1 MSKETKS
8 IDNYFEELNKALDD
22 VNNQLEYVKKFS
34 KQILTGVEVLN
45 KVIDNIS
52 KSKPE
57 EPATPT
63 MEEVATYFEK
73 NNFTMS
79 PERFYTYNEK
89 RHWAVDGEP
98 IKDWKALAESW
109 QKTQRNKGG
118 R

>member
-1 MSKETKS
+1 MSKEAKS
-8 IDNYFEELNKALDD
+8 IDNYFEELNKSLDD
-22 VNNQLEYVKKFS
+22 LNNQLEYLKKFA
-34 KQILTGVEVLN
+34 KQTLTEVEVIN
-45 KVIDNIS
+45 KAVDNIC

-57 EPATPT
+57 ELATPT
-63 MEEVATYFEK
+63 MEEVATYFEE

-89 RHWAVDGEP
+89 RHWCVDGEP